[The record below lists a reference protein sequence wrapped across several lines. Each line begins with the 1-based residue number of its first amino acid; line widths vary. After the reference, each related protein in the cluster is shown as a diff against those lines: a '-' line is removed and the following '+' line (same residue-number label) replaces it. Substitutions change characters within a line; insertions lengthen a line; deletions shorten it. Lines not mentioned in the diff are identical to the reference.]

1 MRVEKQIVL
10 LQWYYKYLYLGGFL
24 NQVIKDN
31 DLSKY
36 AVDLPIDTGNGMVF
50 TLKGSTI
57 KKNLADIFKYSDK
70 KNFFGY
76 ITEISAL
83 KWVFGVMRE
92 MIESDE
98 DFSNFLR
105 KKLWKQYFP
114 FDQITRFCRNV
125 LVHAMDPDI
134 SLIVENFEWQ
144 TKYLREQKKHKI
156 VFSFKYADFLEVWKW
171 SKDYG
176 VYIEIDFNHMKTG
189 QKFFSVVKLHD
200 LYLLAELCFN
210 LTEVFRFHNK
220 KNI

>member
-1 MRVEKQIVL
+1 MNIEKQIAL
-10 LQWYYKYLYLGGFL
+10 LQWYYKYLYLGWFL

-36 AVDLPIDTGNGMVF
+36 AVDLPIDTRDGTTF
-50 TLKGSTI
+50 TLKWSTI
-57 KKNLADIFKYSDK
+57 KKNLSDIFKHSDK

-83 KWVFGVMRE
+83 KGVFGVMRE
-92 MIESDE
+92 LLESNE

-144 TKYLREQKKHKI
+144 KNYLREQEKHKI
-156 VFSFKYADFLEVWKW
+156 VFSFKYADFLKVWTG

-176 VYIEIDFNHMKTG
+176 VYIKIDFNQMRTG
-189 QKFFSVVKLHD
+189 QKFFDVVALHD

-210 LTEVFRFHNK
+210 MTEVFRFSGK
-220 KNI
+220 